1 MDDPALQRRL
11 DAIRRRQRL
20 VVGLLAGLYLV
31 GLGEL
36 IGYWKAGAVAVVALL
51 LLATVGLYQRRSR
64 SVT

>member
-31 GLGEL
+31 RLGEL